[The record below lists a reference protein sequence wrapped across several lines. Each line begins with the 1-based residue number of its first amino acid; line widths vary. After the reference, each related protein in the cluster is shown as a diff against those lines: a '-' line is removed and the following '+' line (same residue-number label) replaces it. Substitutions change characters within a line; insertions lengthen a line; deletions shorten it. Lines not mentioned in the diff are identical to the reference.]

1 MTKLPAN
8 GHASSQDEQQAPMDC
23 FVITPIEDPRSD
35 SRRQADAL
43 LNEAIRPVIEEQLEL
58 NVTAAH
64 ERSDAGR
71 ITPAV
76 IQHLLMA
83 ELVIAD
89 LTGLNANVMYELAL
103 RHAKGRPVVPVA
115 STGTSLPFDIMA
127 ERTVFYEAT
136 LYGLDKLKSKL
147 EYAARGALNNDA
159 PYNPV
164 AHALKDVSLDS
175 DDRSEEHEDQQSSS
189 APSESPDPTESSQ
202 SV

>member
-1 MTKLPAN
+1 
-8 GHASSQDEQQAPMDC
+8 MDC

-35 SRRQADAL
+35 ARRQADAL
-43 LNEAIRPVIEEQLEL
+43 LNEAIRPVLEEKMGL

-76 IQHLLMA
+76 IRALLRA
-83 ELVIAD
+83 RLVIAD

-115 STGTSLPFDIMA
+115 STGTSFPFDIMA

-147 EYAARGALNNDA
+147 EYAARGALKNDE

-164 AHALKDVSLDS
+164 SNALKHAPAPDGNTSREETGGSLPPAEAS
-175 DDRSEEHEDQQSSS
+175 DTEKPEHSFQSS
-189 APSESPDPTESSQ
+189 
-202 SV
+202 